1 MRRGFLLTVI
11 LPLAA
16 LLAGC
21 GFQLRGTANLPFNS
35 IRITL
40 QSPFGLELARTI
52 ASGSNAKVVERGEA
66 QADFNLLGEQ
76 REKAVLSLDTNG
88 QVREYQLRYRV
99 SFNVTGPNGAVY
111 IPTNTLILRR
121 TLTFNNQVLAKA
133 AEEEMLYT
141 DMRSDMVQQILRR
154 MQASKLHM
162 PED

>member
-21 GFQLRGTANLPFNS
+21 GFQRRGTANLPFNS